1 MKKIGGLKFNRST
14 WEQEYEPV
22 RYVEFHCKPSEWSK
36 LSNGKFYLVRDF
48 IRSLNS
54 TSFKFQNITVMDVI
68 DLAVK
73 AIISDRYQVRVLEK
87 TRYDHLS
94 NRIRGKWEVTIPN
107 VPKCPPYPAY
117 VGWIYDS
124 NGRRWAP
131 ELGDIVYDFDNCGKR
146 IISAV
151 VGVCDAIFKLAE
163 STKKR
168 YYDKYVSGEYEVDVY
183 LSELEKL
190 KL

>member
-1 MKKIGGLKFNRST
+1 
-14 WEQEYEPV
+14 
-22 RYVEFHCKPSEWSK
+22 
-36 LSNGKFYLVRDF
+36 
-48 IRSLNS
+48 
-54 TSFKFQNITVMDVI
+54 MDVI
-68 DLAVK
+68 SLAVK
-73 AIISDRYQVRVLEK
+73 AIISDRYQVRVLER

-94 NRIRGKWEVTIPN
+94 HRIRGKWEVTIPN

-124 NGRRWAP
+124 DGRRWAP

-168 YYDKYVSGEYEVDVY
+168 YYDKYVSGEYEVYVY

>member
-1 MKKIGGLKFNRST
+1 MRKIGGLKFNRST

-36 LSNGKFYLVRDF
+36 LSNGRFYLVRDF
-48 IRSLNS
+48 IRSLSS
-54 TSFKFQNITVMDVI
+54 TSFNHQNTTVMDVI
-68 DLAVK
+68 SLAVK
-73 AIISDRYQVRVLEK
+73 AIISNRYQVRVLEK

-117 VGWIYDS
+117 ITGIWES
-124 NGRRWAP
+124 NGRRCVP
-131 ELGDIVYDFDNCGKR
+131 ELGDIVYDFDNCGKPL
-146 IISAV
+146 ISAV
-151 VGVCDAIFKLAE
+151 TGVCDAIFKLAE
-163 STKKR
+163 STKKS

>member
-1 MKKIGGLKFNRST
+1 MRKIGGLKFNRST

-54 TSFKFQNITVMDVI
+54 TSFKNQKTTVMDVI
-68 DLAVK
+68 NEAVK
-73 AIISDRYQVRVLEK
+73 TIISDRFQVRVLEK
-87 TRYDHLS
+87 ARYDHLS
-94 NRIRGKWEVTIPN
+94 NRIHGKWEVTIPN
-107 VPKCPPYPAY
+107 VPKCPPYPVY
-117 VGWIYDS
+117 IEGIYES
-124 NGRRWAP
+124 GCRRWAP
-131 ELGDIVYDFDNCGKR
+131 ELNDIVYDFDNCGKPL
-146 IISAV
+146 ISAV
-151 VGVCDAIFKLAE
+151 AGVCDAIFKLAE

-168 YYDKYVSGEYEVDVY
+168 YYDKYVSGEYELYVY